1 MLSEDD
7 LFARIIKVKNLKENC
22 FKYLEERSKELL
34 TQKIIFAL
42 SELTAEKMGPVKLS
56 EIAQKTT
63 GINDK
68 LKQDLVRLT
77 IEKSLLKCG
86 LVEKLKYAPNDVRY
100 ILTAYR
106 FQKIKEIDSFRG
118 ESSEPMGDVFE
129 LPKSSWQIPDEFY
142 ILLAKKHGYE
152 ESLKKLHSDY
162 DADLIP
168 RGKYENLNNDYTK
181 SLSLIR
187 EKLDSSTLFLK
198 HWWLQNHEVY
208 DNSWFSFI

>member
-22 FKYLEERSKELL
+22 FKYLEEISKELL

-118 ESSEPMGDVFE
+118 DSSEPIGDVFE
-129 LPKSSWQIPDEFY
+129 LPKSSWPIPDEFY
-142 ILLAKKHGYE
+142 ILLARKYGYE

-168 RGKYENLNNDYTK
+168 RGQYENLNNNYTK
-181 SLSLIR
+181 LLGQIR
-187 EKLDSSTLFLK
+187 EKLDSKYSALETLVVA
-198 HWWLQNHEVY
+198 E
-208 DNSWFSFI
+208 S

>member
-22 FKYLEERSKELL
+22 FKYLEEISKELL

-77 IEKSLLKCG
+77 IEKSLLRCG

-118 ESSEPMGDVFE
+118 DSSEPIGDVFE
-129 LPKSSWQIPDEFY
+129 LPKSSWPIPDEFY
-142 ILLAKKHGYE
+142 ILLARKYGYE
-152 ESLKKLHSDY
+152 ESLKKLHLDY

-181 SLSLIR
+181 LLNLIR
-187 EKLDSSTLFLK
+187 EKLDSKYSVLETLVVA
-198 HWWLQNHEVY
+198 E
-208 DNSWFSFI
+208 S

>member
-1 MLSEDD
+1 MLSEED
-7 LFARIIKVKNLKENC
+7 LFERILKVKNLKENC
-22 FKYLEERSKELL
+22 FKYLEESSKALL

-63 GINDK
+63 GQNDK
-68 LKQDLVRLT
+68 AKQDLVRLT
-77 IEKSLLKCG
+77 IEKSLLRCG

-118 ESSEPMGDVFE
+118 DSSEPIGGVFE
-129 LPKSSWQIPDEFY
+129 LPKSSWPISDEFY
-142 ILLAKKHGYE
+142 LLLAKKYGYE
-152 ESLKKLHSDY
+152 QSLNKLHSDF

-168 RGKYENLNNDYTK
+168 RGKYETLNNDYSK
-181 SLSLIR
+181 LLKIIR
-187 EKLDSSTLFLK
+187 EKLDSKYSALETLVTT
-198 HWWLQNHEVY
+198 E
-208 DNSWFSFI
+208 S

>member
-7 LFARIIKVKNLKENC
+7 LFTRIIKVKNLKENC
-22 FKYLEERSKELL
+22 FKYLEESSKELL
-34 TQKIIFAL
+34 TQKILFAI
-42 SELTAEKMGPVKLS
+42 SELTAEKMGPVKLA

-118 ESSEPMGDVFE
+118 DSSESIGDIFE
-129 LPKSSWQIPDEFY
+129 LPKSTWPIPDEFY
-142 ILLAKKHGYE
+142 LLLAKKYGYE
-152 ESLKKLHSDY
+152 QSLKKLHLDY

-168 RGKYENLNNDYTK
+168 RGQYENLNNDYTK
-181 SLSLIR
+181 SLNSIR
-187 EKLDSSTLFLK
+187 EKLDSKYSALETLVVT
-198 HWWLQNHEVY
+198 E
-208 DNSWFSFI
+208 S

>member
-22 FKYLEERSKELL
+22 FKYLEESSKELL

-56 EIAQKTT
+56 EIALKTT

-118 ESSEPMGDVFE
+118 DSSEPIGDVFG
-129 LPKSSWQIPDEFY
+129 LPKSSWPIPDEFY
-142 ILLAKKHGYE
+142 LLLARKYGYE
-152 ESLKKLHSDY
+152 ESLKKLHLDY

-181 SLSLIR
+181 ILKIIR
-187 EKLDSSTLFLK
+187 EKLDSKYSALETLVVT
-198 HWWLQNHEVY
+198 E
-208 DNSWFSFI
+208 S

>member
-1 MLSEDD
+1 LLSEDD

-22 FKYLEERSKELL
+22 FKYLEESSKELL

-42 SELTAEKMGPVKLS
+42 SELTSEKMGPVKLS

-63 GINDK
+63 GVNDK

-77 IEKSLLKCG
+77 IEKSLLRCG

-118 ESSEPMGDVFE
+118 DSSEPIGDIFE
-129 LPKSSWQIPDEFY
+129 LPKSSWPIPDEFY
-142 ILLAKKHGYE
+142 LLLARKYAYE
-152 ESLKKLHSDY
+152 ESLKKLHSDF

-168 RGKYENLNNDYTK
+168 RGQYENLNNNYTK
-181 SLSLIR
+181 LLGQIR
-187 EKLDSSTLFLK
+187 EKLDSKYSALETLVVA
-198 HWWLQNHEVY
+198 E
-208 DNSWFSFI
+208 S

>member
-1 MLSEDD
+1 LLSEDD

-22 FKYLEERSKELL
+22 FKYLEEVSKELL

-77 IEKSLLKCG
+77 IEKSLLRCG

-118 ESSEPMGDVFE
+118 DSSEPIGDVFE
-129 LPKSSWQIPDEFY
+129 LPKSSWPIPDEFY
-142 ILLAKKHGYE
+142 LLLARKYGYE

-162 DADLIP
+162 DDDLIP
-168 RGKYENLNNDYTK
+168 RGQYENLNNNYTK
-181 SLSLIR
+181 LLGQIR
-187 EKLDSSTLFLK
+187 EKLDSKYSALETLVVA
-198 HWWLQNHEVY
+198 E
-208 DNSWFSFI
+208 S

>member
-1 MLSEDD
+1 LLSEED

-22 FKYLEERSKELL
+22 FKYLEESSKELL
-34 TQKIIFAL
+34 TQKIIFAI

-63 GINDK
+63 GVNDK

-118 ESSEPMGDVFE
+118 DSSEPIGDVFE
-129 LPKSSWQIPDEFY
+129 LPKSSWPISDEFY
-142 ILLAKKHGYE
+142 LLLSKKYGYE
-152 ESLKKLHSDY
+152 QSLTKLHSDY

-168 RGKYENLNNDYTK
+168 RGQYENLNNDYTK
-181 SLSLIR
+181 LLKQIR
-187 EKLDSSTLFLK
+187 EKLDSKYSALETLVIA
-198 HWWLQNHEVY
+198 E
-208 DNSWFSFI
+208 S